1 MPYTLWTS
9 RQEYDVCMRKLT
21 LIFALLIFSCSS
33 NQPTA
38 EIPNEDTVTTSNKIV
53 KNTTTT
59 TVISDEEIDLMREN
73 FKEAWE
79 KSLKEPIELSA
90 EEIELTEYL
99 YSLWTWKGDKWTPE
113 NENFYELKI
122 NDQICRRIWS
132 SMGYAWLDQVHPVE
146 NLFTNGYVAT
156 ERYVCKPDGDFTEN
170 SLFGAPFYYQEK
182 WWIYQGYDFSWDQID
197 CKNPCGSSIG
207 YFGTRVPIDLDD
219 EIYNVSLPDN

>member
-1 MPYTLWTS
+1 M
-9 RQEYDVCMRKLT
+9 KK
-21 LIFALLIFSCSS
+21 LIFLVVFISCTT
-33 NQPTA
+33 NQA
-38 EIPNEDTVTTSNKIV
+38 KIENVKIV
-53 KNTTTT
+53 PTTQKIVNNTTTT
-59 TVISDEEIDLMREN
+59 STTIYDWGEHYLRLDN

-79 KSLKEPIELSA
+79 RTLKDPIALS
-90 EEIELTEYL
+90 EEEMELTEYL

-156 ERYVCKPDGDFTEN
+156 ERYMCHPDGDFTEN
-170 SLFGAPFYYQEK
+170 SLFGAPFYYQK
-182 WWIYQGYDFSWDQID
+182 RWWIYQGYDFSWDQID

-219 EIYNVSLPDN
+219 EIYNVSLPDD